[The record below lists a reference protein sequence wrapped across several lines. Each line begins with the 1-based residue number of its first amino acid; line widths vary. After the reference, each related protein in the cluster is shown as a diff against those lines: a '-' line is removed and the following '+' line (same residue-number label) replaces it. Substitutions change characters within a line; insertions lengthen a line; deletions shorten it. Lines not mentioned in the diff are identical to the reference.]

1 MGRGSERN
9 WRAVHSETMGAAF
22 VVHRECS
29 EKARGIETS
38 GDKEEDQD
46 ENKTYS
52 SDNAADRDKP
62 FDTEVFGG
70 DGI

>member
-1 MGRGSERN
+1 MHSSE
-9 WRAVHSETMGAAF
+9 AVGAAF
-22 VVHRECS
+22 VVHHKRS
-29 EKARGIETS
+29 EKTRGVETS
-38 GDKEEDQD
+38 GDKEEDQG

-62 FDTEVFGG
+62 FNAEVFGR